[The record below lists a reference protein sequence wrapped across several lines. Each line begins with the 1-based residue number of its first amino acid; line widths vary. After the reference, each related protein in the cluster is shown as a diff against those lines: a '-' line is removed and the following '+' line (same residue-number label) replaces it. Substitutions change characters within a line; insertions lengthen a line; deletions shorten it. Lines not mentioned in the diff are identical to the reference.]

1 MEKLLRLEGAKAGTW
16 VWYRSVSPGRGKEV
30 TRGPGGGCRGPGG
43 GCRGPGDCCRGPG
56 GCGFLTR
63 AWVLLLLLL
72 VRAVVIT

>member
-1 MEKLLRLEGAKAGTW
+1 MEKVLRWEGAKAGTW

-43 GCRGPGDCCRGPG
+43 GCRGPG

>member
-1 MEKLLRLEGAKAGTW
+1 MEKVLRWEGAKAGTW

-43 GCRGPGDCCRGPG
+43 
-56 GCGFLTR
+56 CGFLTR

>member
-1 MEKLLRLEGAKAGTW
+1 MEKVVRCEGAKVGTW

-43 GCRGPGDCCRGPG
+43 GCRGPG

-72 VRAVVIT
+72 VTAVVIT